1 MIAYI
6 FAGQGSQYPKM
17 GADLYE
23 NFDDVK
29 VLFENI
35 PKELRE
41 ILLSNSELINDTKY
55 SQPAIYLTSY
65 ILARKLE
72 QKIKPNYVAGLSL
85 GEYTALSISNV
96 FEFQEVLEIVQ
107 RRGVLMSD
115 ALLNTNSGMYAVL
128 GGDLAVIESQ
138 LIDGVQIANYNC
150 PGQVVLTG
158 YLDKLEVVVDK
169 LKTLGV
175 KRCIK
180 LNVSGAFHSNLL
192 NGASKELRVVLD
204 TYTPKSPTYSVVY
217 NTFGKESNNNVK
229 DILELQIKSS
239 VLFQQS
245 LEYMIERGVT
255 TFIEIGSKNN
265 LSNFVKK
272 INSDLKVY
280 SVYDY
285 ESLMKVSDEL

>member
-229 DILELQIKSS
+229 YILELQIKSS